1 MKPQRKEMC
10 ICLVWLHGTEI
21 SHLRTY
27 SSTMVYSLL
36 RFKFYFL
43 LYPLELSMAN
53 TKERNASVGDS
64 IAKAK
69 SGLGKGG
76 QNRISGFEVA
86 RWLHTTIGLT
96 RRIQQCWCQ
105 FDIRI
110 VLFDALV
117 QVASLNLDSFR
128 RNPNVEST
136 SHCSSSEARL
146 WSSIRRPEYGPEP
159 ELAFESFRSGCSD

>member
-1 MKPQRKEMC
+1 MKPQKKEVC

-27 SSTMVYSLL
+27 LSTMIYSLL

-53 TKERNASVGDS
+53 TKEGNASVGDS

-69 SGLGKGG
+69 SGLGKCG
-76 QNRISGFEVA
+76 QNKISGFEVA
-86 RWLHTTIGLT
+86 SYYNWLDEKNPTMLVPV
-96 RRIQQCWCQ
+96 QYPYCSFC
-105 FDIRI
+105 
-110 VLFDALV
+110 ALV

-128 RNPNVEST
+128 RTPNVEST

-146 WSSIRRPEYGPEP
+146 WSSVHRPEYGPEP